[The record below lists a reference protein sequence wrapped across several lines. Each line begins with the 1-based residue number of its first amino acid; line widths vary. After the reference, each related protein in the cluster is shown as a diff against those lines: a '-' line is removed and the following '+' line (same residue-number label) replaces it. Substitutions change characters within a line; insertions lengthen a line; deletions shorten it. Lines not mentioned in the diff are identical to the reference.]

1 MAPSYPLA
9 HAITIFLSFKVLGIG
24 NGILI
29 NSGDMIGISINVEAS
44 RPKEHLE
51 CSKHVAQEGMI
62 TAGRGQR

>member
-44 RPKEHLE
+44 QPKEHLE
-51 CSKHVAQEGMI
+51 CSKHAAQEGVI
-62 TAGRGQR
+62 TLGPGQ